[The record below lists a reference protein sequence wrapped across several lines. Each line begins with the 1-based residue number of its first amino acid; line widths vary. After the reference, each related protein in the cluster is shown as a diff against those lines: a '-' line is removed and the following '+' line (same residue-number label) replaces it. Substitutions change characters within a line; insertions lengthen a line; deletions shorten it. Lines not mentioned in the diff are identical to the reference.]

1 MLHTLVP
8 ELLYTPADNHFRQAG
23 LQPLPTPVQV
33 VQTLGS
39 LCHSISHTH
48 CHTISHTA
56 SHRVTPVSGPA
67 FPKKG
72 CGAGALQSGEE
83 ANAAVMLASARDGEG
98 GKNMVSLCQV
108 LEL

>member
-1 MLHTLVP
+1 MLHTSVP
-8 ELLYTPADNHFRQAG
+8 ELLYTPADNHFRKAG

-39 LCHSISHTH
+39 L